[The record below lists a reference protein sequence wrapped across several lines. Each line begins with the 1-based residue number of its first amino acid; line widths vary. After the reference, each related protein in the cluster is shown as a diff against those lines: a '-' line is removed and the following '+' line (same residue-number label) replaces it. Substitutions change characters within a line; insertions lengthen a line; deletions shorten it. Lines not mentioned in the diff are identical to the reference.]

1 MKGENLADAS
11 PENFPAAPATA
22 LVSDLQ
28 GALEFINVSNT
39 LTGVKIKSIQVDEN
53 VLTQISSKPIT
64 NGLRVTDALFDVGSV
79 ISADKNN
86 ITNVDVQATT
96 YSEGLGSLYLN
107 NNLLGSINLTKMKNV
122 TELEANRTYEGGRNT
137 FENGSV
143 ILTGA
148 VKLDAFAP
156 ATTLISDRELDALIN
171 RHKPRDPD
179 EHRWEVN
186 RSDNDGSGGYNPAK
200 TYYTDYET
208 YQTSIVDMWSRSA
221 GIGTMP
227 DDGFY
232 NFVPLK
238 TLNVQ
243 GCTALEVLLVP
254 GNRLTY
260 GNMTFLS
267 GTSSL
272 EFLDLS
278 GTNDVNANNEYTL
291 PGTQTVP
298 QNYSSASHS
307 GGYMYD
313 SSSGYLTGTFR
324 TLSEWR
330 NSIKY
335 VRIENNNYTSL
346 DMDTATPAKILTVLA
361 HNNNLQTVAVSSIS
375 TVQVLDVERNALTRI
390 VLPSSSS
397 IRILRAGHNSL
408 TVNPNTETQSNLEQ
422 LYLNNNNLTKSAA
435 SIAGNPNLKVLNIS
449 MNQYETFPSL
459 RDGANLQEFYA
470 HNNQAI
476 YIGSLSSI
484 NSKLVIMDVHSNRIR
499 SGLQD
504 LPDSLVYLDISD
516 NIFIS
521 LDEVTKI
528 PSNMNR
534 STTVHTIAHEEEPS
548 AVLEMKKNP
557 QDPYLAQFYNSVV
570 RLTDG
575 YVGTFDIRDNQ
586 ITYLPDFLEDAWLAY
601 LGQDGS
607 RPIYQMHVQYN
618 IIDIDV
624 YDFDDPLRE
633 RLKGTQKWLCVDPEI
648 RFSQYFYANTEDLV
662 PQIVPH
668 LYLYHPG
675 RAAIA
680 EMLGYSQSAIFN
692 YAKEKPSTQHTY
704 HFWFDDEVEKNGWV
718 RPNDRLIIV
727 KCISAVYVRIDGTGY
742 RFNGS
747 RNGMTA
753 ANITLY
759 PETLIYE
766 DPNSVYNGGGT
777 GEGADG
783 EDGGSE
789 DGTSGKDHGGYNPNT
804 GSIIRDEK

>member
-1 MKGENLADAS
+1 
-11 PENFPAAPATA
+11 
-22 LVSDLQ
+22 
-28 GALEFINVSNT
+28 
-39 LTGVKIKSIQVDEN
+39 
-53 VLTQISSKPIT
+53 
-64 NGLRVTDALFDVGSV
+64 
-79 ISADKNN
+79 
-86 ITNVDVQATT
+86 
-96 YSEGLGSLYLN
+96 
-107 NNLLGSINLTKMKNV
+107 
-122 TELEANRTYEGGRNT
+122 
-137 FENGSV
+137 
-143 ILTGA
+143 
-148 VKLDAFAP
+148 
-156 ATTLISDRELDALIN
+156 
-171 RHKPRDPD
+171 
-179 EHRWEVN
+179 
-186 RSDNDGSGGYNPAK
+186 
-200 TYYTDYET
+200 
-208 YQTSIVDMWSRSA
+208 
-221 GIGTMP
+221 
-227 DDGFY
+227 
-232 NFVPLK
+232 
-238 TLNVQ
+238 
-243 GCTALEVLLVP
+243 
-254 GNRLTY
+254 
-260 GNMTFLS
+260 
-267 GTSSL
+267 
-272 EFLDLS
+272 
-278 GTNDVNANNEYTL
+278 
-291 PGTQTVP
+291 
-298 QNYSSASHS
+298 
-307 GGYMYD
+307 
-313 SSSGYLTGTFR
+313 
-324 TLSEWR
+324 
-330 NSIKY
+330 
-335 VRIENNNYTSL
+335 
-346 DMDTATPAKILTVLA
+346 
-361 HNNNLQTVAVSSIS
+361 
-375 TVQVLDVERNALTRI
+375 
-390 VLPSSSS
+390 
-397 IRILRAGHNSL
+397 
-408 TVNPNTETQSNLEQ
+408 
-422 LYLNNNNLTKSAA
+422 
-435 SIAGNPNLKVLNIS
+435 
-449 MNQYETFPSL
+449 
-459 RDGANLQEFYA
+459 
-470 HNNQAI
+470 
-476 YIGSLSSI
+476 
-484 NSKLVIMDVHSNRIR
+484 MDVHSNRIR